1 MLGLIGLAQ
10 ADVGNQLVLLAETG
24 KVSDRVDFQ
33 DWTLQLVLLQS
44 LEEQGVVPIG
54 VQPGEVEGPGIAEQD
69 AVQLVLPQLPE
80 GDESALGDWHVVY
93 HIMEVPHGVDFD
105 AGWVQRLQKGYGL
118 LSMMSTEPL
127 DGLSQTEHLG
137 ADGKIVVDKRLH
149 GVPQFLDRLAGDDQ
163 VVGEGE
169 VVPVSQGIADFEMAV
184 GNRLL
189 GCRSQ
194 EEAEALAV
202 TDLAQVGEEPDGFQ
216 RCPEQQGAFQVAG
229 SRVGTR

>member
-1 MLGLIGLAQ
+1 
-10 ADVGNQLVLLAETG
+10 
-24 KVSDRVDFQ
+24 
-33 DWTLQLVLLQS
+33 
-44 LEEQGVVPIG
+44 
-54 VQPGEVEGPGIAEQD
+54 
-69 AVQLVLPQLPE
+69 
-80 GDESALGDWHVVY
+80 
-93 HIMEVPHGVDFD
+93 
-105 AGWVQRLQKGYGL
+105 
-118 LSMMSTEPL
+118 MMSTEPL

-189 GCRSQ
+189 GCRRQ

-229 SRVGTR
+229 SRVDKGRDDRVLLIGVAHLILQSETAQGLTDCGSGDHLQYGLPIGDTNSLHVPMIPQVRDVDTFFWDR